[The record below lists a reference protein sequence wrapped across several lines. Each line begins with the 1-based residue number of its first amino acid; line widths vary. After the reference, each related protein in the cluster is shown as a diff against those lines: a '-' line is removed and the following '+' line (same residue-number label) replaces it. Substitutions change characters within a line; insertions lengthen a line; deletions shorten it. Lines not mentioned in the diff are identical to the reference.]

1 MKLDIKKEFG
11 FDKFDI
17 VIGNPPYNKELKI
30 SGATAYYNEFVE
42 YYIDKCELLCFVIP
56 SRWFSGGKGL
66 DSFRKNMLERT
77 DIVYIK
83 HFDDAS
89 KIFGNSVSI
98 EGGVNYF
105 LIN

>member
-1 MKLDIKKEFG
+1 LKN
-11 FDKFDI
+11 
-17 VIGNPPYNKELKI
+17 VI
-30 SGATAYYNEFVE
+30 YYV
-42 YYIDKCELLCFVIP
+42 FVIP

-89 KIFGNSVSI
+89 KIFRKSVSI

-105 LIN
+105 SKILTIMEIVILTVL